1 MKKFEFSII
10 ASGLDPQAD
19 DFESRFYDNGCD
31 DALVAFQKGHI
42 ILDFAREASAL
53 EEAISGAVLAV
64 AKAGA
69 TVERVEPDPLVNLSD
84 MAIRA
89 GVTRAAMS
97 NYSQGKRGQR
107 FPAPI
112 ARVTSDS
119 PLWEWATVARWMFEN
134 QKLEKESAIEAEIVR
149 QANAAISAGEIDLAH
164 KLKQRAKEY
173 AAELKAA

>member
-19 DFESRFYDNGCD
+19 DFESRFYDTGCD

-42 ILDFAREASAL
+42 ILDFAREAHSLAD
-53 EEAISGAVLAV
+53 AIASAVLAAV
-64 AKAGA
+64 KAGA
-69 TVERVEPDPLVNLSD
+69 MVERVEPDPLVNLSD
-84 MAIRA
+84 MAARA

-97 NYSQGKRGQR
+97 NYSQGKRGQG

-134 QKLEKESAIEAEIVR
+134 QKLEKESAVEAEIVR
-149 QANAAISAGEIDLAH
+149 QANAAISAGEINLTD
-164 KLKQRAKEY
+164 KLKRRAKEY
-173 AAELKAA
+173 SAELEAA